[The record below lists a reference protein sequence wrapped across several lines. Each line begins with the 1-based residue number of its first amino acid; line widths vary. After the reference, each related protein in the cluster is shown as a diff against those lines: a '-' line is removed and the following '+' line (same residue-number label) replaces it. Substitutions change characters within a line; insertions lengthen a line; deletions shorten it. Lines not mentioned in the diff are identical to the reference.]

1 MLQETNEAYSKLV
14 GVVDRVFGLAKS
26 DRQYYETKWVANHLQ
41 YRGKY
46 DNTVTLLPGRSRV
59 YPRDTRVKVE
69 GFVAKMMELMF
80 PASENNFTFQPSP
93 VPDIPREDLQRIMQ
107 QVQDPKEVREAV
119 MAFAQERADAMTT
132 ECEDQLQELD
142 WTQMCK
148 SVLHSGAKYGLGV
161 ARGPDVIFKE
171 RKYYLPVS

>member
-59 YPRDTRVKVE
+59 YPRDT
-69 GFVAKMMELMF
+69 A
-80 PASENNFTFQPSP
+80 
-93 VPDIPREDLQRIMQ
+93 
-107 QVQDPKEVREAV
+107 
-119 MAFAQERADAMTT
+119 
-132 ECEDQLQELD
+132 
-142 WTQMCK
+142 
-148 SVLHSGAKYGLGV
+148 
-161 ARGPDVIFKE
+161 
-171 RKYYLPVS
+171 

>member
-26 DRQYYETKWVANHLQ
+26 DRQYYETKWIANHLQ

-93 VPDIPREDLQRIMQ
+93 VPDIP
-107 QVQDPKEVREAV
+107 KE
-119 MAFAQERADAMTT
+119 T
-132 ECEDQLQELD
+132 C
-142 WTQMCK
+142 
-148 SVLHSGAKYGLGV
+148 SVLCSKC
-161 ARGPDVIFKE
+161 KT
-171 RKYYLPVS
+171 RKRCGKQSWRSRRSEPTP